1 MTSPTPEYD
10 TPLRVDSLVRP
21 HAKYFRLI
29 QPGQVGQFSFVI
41 VSFRYP
47 AHILQDLTLLHPHFF
62 ATSIAEEQIIA
73 LIGAQWREF
82 MLEQQLSGQELCIL
96 RNLPEGTM
104 VPRSENAPVQVELVK
119 QRLERAKLEV
129 QLYNLVLNMFPPS
142 VA

>member
-1 MTSPTPEYD
+1 
-10 TPLRVDSLVRP
+10 
-21 HAKYFRLI
+21 
-29 QPGQVGQFSFVI
+29 
-41 VSFRYP
+41 
-47 AHILQDLTLLHPHFF
+47 
-62 ATSIAEEQIIA
+62 
-73 LIGAQWREF
+73 

-129 QLYNLVLNMFPPS
+129 QLYDLVLNMFTPS